1 MLAWHASNLCSP
13 VHKWFVANQ
22 ATVTLK
28 PVGRPCYGPRG
39 KKVSQGFNGNHQPPN
54 YVDVDVDVVVVDVV
68 VDDDVDD
75 VVVVVVVHDSKYF
88 CDMTR

>member
-1 MLAWHASNLCSP
+1 MIAWHASNLCTP

-54 YVDVDVDVVVVDVV
+54 YLQSVDVDVVVIVV
-68 VDDDVDD
+68 I
-75 VVVVVVVHDSKYF
+75 VVIVVHDSKYF